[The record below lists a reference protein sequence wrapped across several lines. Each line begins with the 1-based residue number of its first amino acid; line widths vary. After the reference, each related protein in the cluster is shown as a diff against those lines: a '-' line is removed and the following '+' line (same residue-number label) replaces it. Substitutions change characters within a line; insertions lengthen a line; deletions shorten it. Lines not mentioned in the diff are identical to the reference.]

1 MEKIGDIMSKYNQLG
16 FYTGDDIFAFAKEH
30 VIGEGFQKIIDSL
43 RNKDKV
49 IVVRYT
55 ESGQDSP
62 ETNYTPEF
70 FMKVI
75 VKVYAHVEA
84 NIYTDSKEYLHMIK
98 AKIADQP
105 MELYLDGVLAQIE
118 ESQRMAKEQEE
129 NLEVNEN
136 RIVE

>member
-1 MEKIGDIMSKYNQLG
+1 MSKYNQLG
-16 FYTGDDIFAFAKEH
+16 FYTGDDIYMFAKEH
-30 VIGEGFQKIIDSL
+30 VIGEGFQKIVDSL

-49 IVVRYT
+49 VVVRYT
-55 ESGQDSP
+55 ESGKDSP

-70 FMKVI
+70 FMTVI
-75 VKVYAHVEA
+75 VKVYAHVES

-98 AKIADQP
+98 ANLSDKS
-105 MELYLDGVLAQIE
+105 MERYLDEVLVQIE
-118 ESQRMAKEQEE
+118 ESQRIAKEQEE